1 MRLGII
7 TVMTAVFKFRHSVL
21 PPCLTPCAVS
31 GARPYANTYANKEES
46 ILFEGINYSGAKFW
60 LDLLQ
65 VVFTALIGLYV
76 WLSKPTKQ
84 NKLATEQ
91 LKEILVA
98 QDRRLGELELKLQF
112 IPDQDE
118 FHALDKKVSEMVGKV
133 DSVHGR
139 MRSID
144 QKLDLLIE
152 NELRGKS

>member
-1 MRLGII
+1 MR
-7 TVMTAVFKFRHSVL
+7 
-21 PPCLTPCAVS
+21 CAASIAKPFVNS
-31 GARPYANTYANKEES
+31 KES
-46 ILFEGINYSGAKFW
+46 TLFEDINYSGAKFW
-60 LDLLQ
+60 LDFLQ

-112 IPDQDE
+112 SPGQDE
-118 FHALDKKVSEMVGKV
+118 FHALDKKVSELAGKM
-133 DSVHGR
+133 DNVHGR
-139 MRSID
+139 MRSVD

>member
-1 MRLGII
+1 
-7 TVMTAVFKFRHSVL
+7 
-21 PPCLTPCAVS
+21 
-31 GARPYANTYANKEES
+31 
-46 ILFEGINYSGAKFW
+46 LFEDINYTGAKFW
-60 LDLLQ
+60 LDFLQ

-84 NKLATEQ
+84 NKIATEQ

-118 FHALDKKVSEMVGKV
+118 FHALDKKVSELVGKM
-133 DSVHGR
+133 DNVHGR
-139 MRSID
+139 MRSVD